1 MFRSP
6 RLGYC
11 ASRSKPGARSC
22 RGNAVS
28 FSPSRHTTLNGTL
41 RIGLSAQKVRFPDR
55 KPAPLLD
62 SSREYSSCATTTS
75 SGTAHSFCAAAP
87 TPAAFG
93 QDRAAN
99 CVLQRRASLA
109 APDVARRSP
118 SGSHTRPPSAEL
130 FRSLLAQFQNSAAP
144 PVLPESQKLRLP

>member
-55 KPAPLLD
+55 KPAPLLG
-62 SSREYSSCATTTS
+62 SS
-75 SGTAHSFCAAAP
+75 AAAP

-99 CVLQRRASLA
+99 CFLQRRASLA
-109 APDVARRSP
+109 ASDVARRSP